1 MPLWFAFNL
10 LSLTYWKQHHE
21 TALLDGGCCDLLSI
35 YYLWHTENNS
45 HLPDLLHKLVVIC
58 FQSIIFDILKTTH
71 SSRVIAQCLLWFAF
85 NLLSL
90 TYWKQLV
97 GRVKPRNICCDL
109 LSIYYLWH
117 TENNSW
123 DSFTWRGVLWFA
135 FNLLSLTYWKQR
147 KILMDVYSISCDLLS
162 IYYLWHT
169 ENNGEGE
176 EKWDNLV
183 VICFQSIIFDILKTT
198 LTDYTIASVTLWFA
212 FNLLSLTYWKQPQ
225 AGRLF
230 TINSCDLLSIY
241 YLWHTENN
249 EAIKWGI
256 NFYVV
261 ICFQSIIFD
270 ILKTTTR
277 CLIPII

>member
-1 MPLWFAFNL
+1 MEDPC
-10 LSLTYWKQHHE
+10 S
-21 TALLDGGCCDLLSI
+21 CDLLSI
-35 YYLWHTENNS
+35 YYLWHTENNGYQ
-45 HLPDLLHKLVVIC
+45 I
-58 FQSIIFDILKTTH
+58 SIYF
-71 SSRVIAQCLLWFAF
+71 ALLWFAF

-135 FNLLSLTYWKQR
+135 FNLLSLTYWKQLNNPFKRSVAVVICFQSIIFDILKTTHSSRVIAQCLLWFAFNLLSLTYWKQR

-169 ENNGEGE
+169 ENNHRQDGY
-176 EKWDNLV
+176 LLLTV

-198 LTDYTIASVTLWFA
+198 RPSSGESTSMLWFA
-212 FNLLSLTYWKQPQ
+212 FNLLSLTYWKQLHVVSS
-225 AGRLF
+225 RLF
-230 TINSCDLLSIY
+230 RCCDLLSIY

-249 EAIKWGI
+249 
-256 NFYVV
+256 F
-261 ICFQSIIFD
+261 
-270 ILKTTTR
+270 L
-277 CLIPII
+277 